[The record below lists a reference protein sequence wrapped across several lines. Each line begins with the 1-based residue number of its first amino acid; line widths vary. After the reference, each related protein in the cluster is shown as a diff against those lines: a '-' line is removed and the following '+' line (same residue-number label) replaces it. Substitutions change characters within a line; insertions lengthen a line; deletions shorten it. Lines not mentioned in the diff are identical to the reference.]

1 MATKRETST
10 VGSLVIQKDSETGEL
25 YIELPK
31 ETLEKL
37 GWTEDD
43 DLQWIENPDGTWSVV
58 KMENKK

>member
-10 VGSLVIQKDSETGEL
+10 IGNLVIQKDPETGEL

-31 ETLEKL
+31 DTLEKL

>member
-1 MATKRETST
+1 MGTKKETST